1 MRDYTMQQLSHLDG
15 NGRARMIDVGAKT
28 PTRRQAV
35 VRGAITL
42 SAEAFEAMQQQ
53 TLHKGDP
60 YTVAKIAGMQAAKRT
75 SEWIPLCHPLPIEH
89 LDIRFEPD
97 APTRTIRVQAQARTT
112 AKTGIELEA
121 FVAVTAALLNLY
133 DMVKAVD
140 ASATMTDI
148 QLVRKTGGK
157 QPFQRR
163 A

>member
-1 MRDYTMQQLSHLDG
+1 MRNSNRPRLSHLDA

-28 PTRRQAV
+28 PTHRQAV
-35 VRGAITL
+35 VRGAIRL
-42 SAEAFEAMQQQ
+42 SADAFAAIQQQ
-53 TLHKGDP
+53 TLLKGDP
-60 YTVAKIAGMQAAKRT
+60 YTVAKIAGIQAAKRT

-89 LDIRFEPD
+89 LEIRFEPE
-97 APTRTIRVQAQARTT
+97 APTRTIHVQAQASTT

-121 FVAVTAALLNLY
+121 FVAVTAALLTLY

-163 A
+163 T